1 MTLRLPRALGLASW
15 YVANA
20 LLALALFTYAMP
32 EFADGR
38 VVYPSSHDL
47 YAMTRMKLAP
57 WWPASLAVLIPVAVA
72 SLTALFWIAASLFN
86 AVLARLSLLGAAA
99 NAKRSIAWASRNYF
113 CTNML
118 WLSIAPAALLAVAL
132 ALGLPESWLF
142 AIGAVCALAACLLPT
157 LALNIDSLSA
167 TRHGFRRSLR
177 WPGWR
182 YASLFLAVTVVF
194 FVGGLLM
201 SALTPARLPWHA
213 AADVSYYLVDAIVTG
228 ALLWLVIHRAPL
240 SAFVAE
246 LRRRAKPDF
255 IAAWLILDLHL
266 AVILAWLAPPLVLSM
281 LASIYVWPQLQHT
294 LSAAGADAGSPSLAF
309 AHLTA
314 WMATHWILLALPLNT
329 FLTMVSAKLLMEFD
343 AGKRSRAQSE
353 PSETMPHPQIRYR
366 QLTP

>member
-1 MTLRLPRALGLASW
+1 MTLKLPRSLGLACW

-20 LLALALFTYAMP
+20 MLALALFAYAMP

-38 VVYPSSHDL
+38 VVYPSSHEM

-57 WWPASLAVLIPVAVA
+57 WLPASLPVLLPVAVA
-72 SLTALFWIAASLFN
+72 SLTALFWLAASLFN

-99 NAKRSIAWASRNYF
+99 NAKRSIAWASRNHF

-157 LALNIDSLSA
+157 LVLNIDSLSA

-194 FVGGLLM
+194 FVVDFLVWGLIHEGW
-201 SALTPARLPWHA
+201 PWGVISHVA
-213 AADVSYYLVDAIVTG
+213 FYLVDAIATG
-228 ALLWLVIHRAPL
+228 AVLALVIHRVPL

-281 LASIYVWPQLQHT
+281 LASIYVWPQLQQT
-294 LSAAGADAGSPSLAF
+294 LSTTGGDAGSNLIALAT
-309 AHLTA
+309 LTN
-314 WMATHWILLALPLNT
+314 WMATHWILIALPLNT
-329 FLTMVSAKLLMEFD
+329 FLTMVSAKFLLDLD
-343 AGKRSRAQSE
+343 AGQ
-353 PSETMPHPQIRYR
+353 R
-366 QLTP
+366 QKTSP